1 VTGFQAEQ
9 FVMRYL
15 EASGC
20 QILEKGDGY
29 VTVKLSPEADKDLM
43 NRSYY
48 WSFVER
54 TGVEPETMSF
64 TFVFDPNKHPDLQRR
79 PGGTPASAM
88 PGAALASAAPAQAS
102 PVQPSNPFAGNGQA
116 NVGQGLFGQTGTTT
130 ASMGQPSFGQ
140 ASAGQGQFGQ
150 AGTGAAGNGQTP
162 AGHTGAG
169 QTPFGQ
175 TGTATASMGQ
185 PSFGQAD
192 TGAAGNGQT
201 PAGHP
206 GAGQTPFG
214 QTGTTTASNGQ
225 TPTGQ
230 AVTGQ
235 TQAAQADIGPTTQ
248 EQDSILGRY
257 FGVAPQP
264 LTTRIPSDICNFG
277 SRRLE
282 QVFNVTRARGK
293 YVRLF
298 EEPDRKLNP
307 YVSIGYSTW
316 LHINYKVEYVCDM
329 KRDEIH
335 SLGFHMGTGQIV
347 PRFYDQIRTRKLSP
361 QLPSNIHL
369 QPVVYSLTAAAEQ
382 LEAYLKTVIQQQDHS
397 WANEA
402 YRRLSDEFDQ
412 IDAYYEELLRTAEP
426 DKKAEIEAQYRKREQ
441 EIDWQYRPRIQVSVI
456 NCGFFHLPEG
466 LQSPIDVVR

>member
-1 VTGFQAEQ
+1 MTGFQAEQ

-162 AGHTGAG
+162 AGHT
-169 QTPFGQ
+169 
-175 TGTATASMGQ
+175 
-185 PSFGQAD
+185 
-192 TGAAGNGQT
+192 
-201 PAGHP
+201 

>member
-1 VTGFQAEQ
+1 MKTFQAEQ

-20 QILEKGDGY
+20 KILEKGDGY

-54 TGVEPETMSF
+54 TGAEPETMTF
-64 TFVFDPNKHPDLQRR
+64 TFVFDPDKHPDLKRR
-79 PGGTPASAM
+79 PAGTPSFPMA
-88 PGAALASAAPAQAS
+88 GAAPVASVHATPGQTTPTPPAGLI
-102 PVQPSNPFAGNGQA
+102 AGNGPSA
-116 NVGQGLFGQTGTTT
+116 LGQ
-130 ASMGQPSFGQ
+130 
-140 ASAGQGQFGQ
+140 
-150 AGTGAAGNGQTP
+150 
-162 AGHTGAG
+162 
-169 QTPFGQ
+169 
-175 TGTATASMGQ
+175 
-185 PSFGQAD
+185 
-192 TGAAGNGQT
+192 
-201 PAGHP
+201 P
-206 GAGQTPFG
+206 GAGQMTNGAASPGLNGSAQLPAG
-214 QTGTTTASNGQ
+214 QGPPGSSPAQQTENGA
-225 TPTGQ
+225 TGQ
-230 AVTGQ
+230 G
-235 TQAAQADIGPTTQ
+235 
-248 EQDSILGRY
+248 QDSILGRY
-257 FGVAPQP
+257 FGVVVPPP
-264 LTTRIPSDICNFG
+264 LTNRIPSDICNFG

-282 QVFNVTRARGK
+282 QIFNVTRTRGK
-293 YVRLF
+293 CVRLF
-298 EEPDRKLNP
+298 EEPDRRPNP

-316 LHINYKVEYVCDM
+316 LHVNYKVEYVCDM

-369 QPVVYSLTAAAEQ
+369 QPVVYSLDAAVEQ
-382 LEAYLKTVIQQQDHS
+382 LEAYLKTVIQNQDHS

-402 YRRLSDEFDQ
+402 YRRLSEEFDR

-426 DKKAEIEAQYRKREQ
+426 DKKAEIETQYKKREQ